1 MHIHRSVQ
9 DHDFTV
15 LPNALLQD
23 RRLSFTA
30 RGLLVDLLS
39 RPDGWREDGRQM
51 ADSSPQGRM
60 AVARS
65 LRELTAAGY
74 YLVVKVRLP
83 GGGLTSE
90 AHVWDTP
97 QQVAPDITR
106 MGPGESVGGGRVA
119 PTPKETGE
127 RNPLPPPPQA
137 AAAAAEL
144 DQGGGAAAVDLGD
157 PAVLADPAVAVLL
170 QVIRPEPRLR
180 VGLAEA
186 LKLAPL
192 VRAWLDRGCTQLD
205 LSQALLPG
213 LPAFIR
219 SPLGLLRDRLTRK
232 LPPPPGWG
240 APEPRPAGAGSAPSP
255 APSPAP
261 APAGNVQVV
270 RVATAA
276 LECELCRDPVL
287 APGICKP
294 CAGLGRPAVAVG
306 LGEAATARGA
316 ALVRTALGVPCGA
329 WPTSAESGP
338 VRGTSDRGSPGSRSA
353 GQRRFSNA
361 TGGGTR
367 AQRIGDPSSVVVRGT
382 AGACATDRL
391 WLGTL
396 VTSVNPRSP
405 ITG

>member
-1 MHIHRSVQ
+1 
-9 DHDFTV
+9 
-15 LPNALLQD
+15 
-23 RRLSFTA
+23 
-30 RGLLVDLLS
+30 
-39 RPDGWREDGRQM
+39 M

-232 LPPPPGWG
+232 LPPPSGCETPDRR
-240 APEPRPAGAGSAPSP
+240 PEPRPDEAAFALPS
-255 APSPAP
+255 
-261 APAGNVQVV
+261 AGNGQVI
-270 RVATAA
+270 RVATARSA
-276 LECELCRDPVL
+276 MVLCELCRDPVP

-294 CAGLGRPAVAVG
+294 CAGLGARVVAVG
-306 LGEAATARGA
+306 LGEAATRRGA
-316 ALVRTALGVPCGA
+316 ALVRAAMGLPAMGRA
-329 WPTSAESGP
+329 
-338 VRGTSDRGSPGSRSA
+338 GSNVSLRPAHDG
-353 GQRRFSNA
+353 
-361 TGGGTR
+361 
-367 AQRIGDPSSVVVRGT
+367 
-382 AGACATDRL
+382 
-391 WLGTL
+391 
-396 VTSVNPRSP
+396 
-405 ITG
+405 